1 MTYSPSCVE
10 LVKTF
15 EGLRLSA
22 YRDIRGIITVGYGHV
37 APSMT
42 VGESITQEQADAYL
56 QADLDRAA
64 AAVNACISPAL
75 NQNQEDSLVSFQFNT
90 GALKGSTLQ
99 RLLNRLDFTG
109 GADQF
114 LVWNKAEI
122 DGKLVAVPGLTRR
135 RQAERA
141 LFLKA

>member
-1 MTYSPSCVE
+1 MTYSVACVE
-10 LVKTF
+10 LVKSF
-15 EGLRLSA
+15 EGCRLVG
-22 YRDIRGIITVGYGHV
+22 YPDVRGIPTVGYGHTGPEV
-37 APSMT
+37 KI
-42 VGESITQEQADAYL
+42 GESITQEQADAYL

-99 RLLNRLDFTG
+99 RLLNRLDFVG

-122 DGKLVAVPGLTRR
+122 NGKLVAVPGLTRR

-141 LFLKA
+141 LFLS